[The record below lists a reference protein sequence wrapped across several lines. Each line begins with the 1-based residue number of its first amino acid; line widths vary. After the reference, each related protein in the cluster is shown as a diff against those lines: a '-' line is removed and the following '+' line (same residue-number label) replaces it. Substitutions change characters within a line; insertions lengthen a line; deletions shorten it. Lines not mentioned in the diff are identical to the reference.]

1 MAHPEVDSNTV
12 IPFTGDEYLESLRG
26 DREVWAYGERVKDVT
41 THPGFRN
48 SARMLARLYD
58 TLHAPENKEVLTTPT
73 DTGNGGFTHPF
84 FKVSR
89 TREELIHARDAIAS
103 WARMTYGWMGRSPDY
118 KASFM
123 GTLGFNPD
131 YYEPYQANATSWYQ
145 RYQERCYFLNHALVN
160 PPVDRQKPIEEV
172 ADVFLHVEKET
183 DAGLIVSG
191 AKVVA
196 TGSVLTH
203 YNFLGCYSPMP
214 VQGAEFAIS
223 GMVDMDSPGLK
234 LLCRPSYAY
243 QAAVMGSPFDY
254 PLTSRLD
261 ENDAILI
268 LDKVLI
274 PWENVLIYGDA
285 EKASTFLPRSGWAN
299 RFAFHGCTRLAVK
312 FDFLAGLFMKAVEI
326 TGTKDFRGVQVSIG
340 EMLAWRHLF
349 WSLSDAMCG
358 MPDEG
363 PNGAKQPSLSAA
375 LAYRVISTVAY
386 PRVKEL
392 IENEVA
398 SGLIY
403 LNSHA
408 SDFKSEELR
417 PYIDKYLRGSYGH
430 DAEAR
435 VKTMR
440 LMWDSIGSEFGG
452 RHELYERNY
461 AGNHENIRLEN
472 LWMAKGAGLDQELIG
487 FADQCMAEYDLDGW
501 LAPDLIGPEDVNLF
515 MRSPADGDY
524 E

>member
-1 MAHPEVDSNTV
+1 MAGSETDPNANTV

-58 TLHAPENKEVLTTPT
+58 SLHAPENRDVLTTPT

-89 TREELIHARDAIAS
+89 SREELIKARDAIAAWS
-103 WARMTYGWMGRSPDY
+103 RMSYGWMGRSPDY

-123 GTLGFNPD
+123 VTLGFNPD
-131 YYEPYQANATSWYQ
+131 YYAPYEENAKNWYK
-145 RYQERCYFLNHALVN
+145 RNQERCYFLNHALVN
-160 PPVDRQKPIEEV
+160 PPTDRQKPPEEV
-172 ADVFLHVEKET
+172 SDVFLHCEKET
-183 DAGLIVSG
+183 DAGIIVSG

-203 YNFLGCYSPMP
+203 YNFLGQYGPTP
-214 VQGAEFAIS
+214 LNDGKFAIS
-223 GMVDMDSPGLK
+223 GLVDMESPGLK

-254 PLTSRLD
+254 PLSSRMD

-268 LDKVLI
+268 LDKVFI
-274 PWENVLIYGDA
+274 PWENILIYNDP
-285 EKASTFLPRSGWAN
+285 EKASSFLPQSGWAN
-299 RFAFHGCTRLAVK
+299 RYAFHGCTRLAVK

-326 TGTKDFRGVQVSIG
+326 TGTKDFRGVQVAIG
-340 EMLAWRHLF
+340 ETLAWRHLF
-349 WSLSDAMCG
+349 WALSDAMCG
-358 MPDEG
+358 MPDDG
-363 PNGAKQPSLSAA
+363 PNGAKQPGLTGA
-375 LAYRVISTVAY
+375 LAYRVISTIAY

-398 SGLIY
+398 SGLIF

-430 DAEAR
+430 DAESR

-440 LMWDSIGSEFGG
+440 LMWDAIGSEFGG

-461 AGNHENIRLEN
+461 GGNHENIRLEN
-472 LWMAKGAGLDQELIG
+472 LWMAKGTGLDQELIG
-487 FADQCMAEYDLDGW
+487 LADQCMAEYDLNGW
-501 LAPDLIGPEDVNLF
+501 TGSDLIGPEDVSLF
-515 MRSPADGDY
+515 MRNPEANP
-524 E
+524 

>member
-1 MAHPEVDSNTV
+1 MEDAKVV
-12 IPFTGDEYLESLRG
+12 PFTGEEYLESLRG
-26 DREVWAYGERVKDVT
+26 NREVWAYGERVKDVT

-58 TLHAPENKEVLTTPT
+58 AMHDPKQRDIVTTTT

-89 TREELIHARDAIAS
+89 SREELIHARDAIAH
-103 WARMTYGWMGRSPDY
+103 WARVSYGWMGRSPDY

-123 GTLGFNPD
+123 GTLGFNPE
-131 YYEPYQANATSWYQ
+131 YYAPYQDNATAWYK

-160 PPVDRQKPIEEV
+160 PPVDRQKPPEEV
-172 ADVFLHVEKET
+172 SDVYLHCEKET
-183 DAGLIVSG
+183 DAGIIVSG

-203 YNFLGCYSPMP
+203 YNFLGQYGP
-214 VQGAEFAIS
+214 VPLNDENFAIS
-223 GMVDMDSPGLK
+223 GIVDMDSPGLK
-234 LLCRPSYAY
+234 LICRPSYSY
-243 QAAVMGSPFDY
+243 QAAVVGSPFDY
-254 PLTSRLD
+254 PLASRLD
-261 ENDAILI
+261 ENDAILV

-274 PWENVLIYGDA
+274 PWENVLIFKDT

-299 RFAFHGCTRLAVK
+299 RFAFHGCIRLAVK
-312 FDFLAGLFMKAVEI
+312 FDFLSGLFMKALEI
-326 TGTKDFRGVQVSIG
+326 NGTKDFRGPQVAIG

-363 PNGAKQPSLSAA
+363 PNGAMQPSISGA
-375 LAYRVISTVAY
+375 LAYRVISTIAY

-408 SDFKSEELR
+408 RDFKQPELR
-417 PYIDKYLRGSYGH
+417 GYIDKYLRGSYGH

-440 LMWDSIGSEFGG
+440 LLWDAIGSEFGG

-472 LWMAKGAGLDQELIG
+472 LWMAGGTGLDKELIG
-487 FADQCMAEYDLDGW
+487 FAEQCMAEYDLDGW
-501 LAPDLIGPEDVNLF
+501 LAPDLVGNEDVSIF
-515 MRSPADGDY
+515 MDQPQ
-524 E
+524 